1 MNSIIQRRAIRSPFL
16 FLSASSDAGCDCHK
30 SGGFL
35 DFVAQTTRCV
45 VFLNACHPTYGGL
58 KVAHQLWDSVF
69 ISKLVDISDE
79 IMYNYLIRF
88 PGC

>member
-1 MNSIIQRRAIRSPFL
+1 MHFITYFFVTHLPVKGKEISFR
-16 FLSASSDAGCDCHK
+16 DCPK
-30 SGGFL
+30 FGGFL